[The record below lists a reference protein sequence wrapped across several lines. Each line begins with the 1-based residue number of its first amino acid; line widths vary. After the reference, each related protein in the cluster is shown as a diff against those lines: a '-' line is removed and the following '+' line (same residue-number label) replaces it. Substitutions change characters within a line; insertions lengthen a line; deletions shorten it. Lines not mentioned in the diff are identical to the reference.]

1 MSRMYNNYGSI
12 TRDHLE
18 ANINSINFPEFHT
31 SLVHNSET
39 KEQDLKTNVL
49 AIAQYK
55 RQCADTIVE
64 RLVAELQTSFG
75 DGAAKARG
83 LTLFVSVTGLYA
95 NMYIAKDFSDPKRK
109 TQSEERVSRHL

>member
-1 MSRMYNNYGSI
+1 MLLAGCDEPHVQQLWLYHSRPLRSKYK
-12 TRDHLE
+12 
-18 ANINSINFPEFHT
+18 T
-31 SLVHNSET
+31 SLVHNPET
-39 KEQDLKTNVL
+39 KEQDLKTNLL
-49 AIAQYK
+49 ALAQYK

-83 LTLFVSVTGLYA
+83 LTLFVSVIGLYA